1 MRAAPATVI
10 GLIGAASARAL
21 APPSA
26 AAQKVGCPAS
36 SKWMQ
41 VTVEL
46 AAQRVFDEANN
57 SGLPDV
63 ETVYAILDT
72 KYDKNDNGTM
82 CIDPVLSSE
91 RNPNSDLTWFYLR
104 DDNSNGG

>member
-1 MRAAPATVI
+1 M
-10 GLIGAASARAL
+10 AL
-21 APPSA
+21 ASPPAS

-36 SKWMQ
+36 AKWMH

-46 AAQRVFDEANN
+46 AAQRIFDEANN
-57 SGLPDV
+57 SGFPDV
-63 ETVYAILDT
+63 DAVYDLLVT
-72 KYDKNDNGTM
+72 KYDKNQNGTM

-91 RNPNSDLTWFYLR
+91 RNPNSELTWFYLR